1 MSYSEHRPGRFG
13 SQGQIEFDVTNPIA
27 EEPLYIQDLRD
38 AERREDEGVDTYDA
52 DGPTD
57 PFGGA
62 SAAETQAVPAIEP
75 DFEPLVVPRRTS
87 ATEPDTAE
95 PEAVTSAEARAA
107 ETESFSLFDTEPVVP
122 GSNDSATQPVV
133 PALTEEAETEPV
145 VPTRRSEKPRKQR
158 RPMRRLAI
166 LGGADG
172 YVLDQVPTETGRF
185 VQMFFVIAGTALIS
199 GISMLFALTT
209 GVKAVVW
216 LAIPLAIVW
225 ALIIFN
231 LDRFLTSTMKSSTKI
246 GKLIALALP
255 RVIMAAIIGVVVA
268 EPLVLQI
275 FANDIE
281 REVNATNIVQAQSDQ
296 EAVATGPEKQALDAA
311 TQRLA
316 DLENQVA
323 TGVVTGTT
331 TDSAT
336 LTAAQAKVDGITT
349 QMTTQQGVIDQ
360 ARAIYQC
367 ELTGV
372 GVGEVEGCTGISGE
386 GASSDAAK
394 SQLDQAQA
402 TYDALAGDLRA
413 ANEELTT
420 AQESSAGATSA
431 NEDRNREAA
440 KAQLPAAQTTYDAA
454 LAAYNERADAV
465 ASGNAGASGLL
476 SQITALN
483 SLSAKEPTL
492 GFAHWMI
499 AALFFMIELLPVLVK
514 VLTSHGQ
521 PSLYEETLE
530 ARRQVESDRMRANA
544 FRDRADIAI
553 GTTAPVSA

>member
-13 SQGQIEFDVTNPIA
+13 SQGQIEFDVTTSNA
-27 EEPLYIQDLRD
+27 DEPLYIQDIRE
-38 AERREDEGVDTYDA
+38 AERREAEGLETYDA

-57 PFGGA
+57 PFGGVPDER
-62 SAAETQAVPAIEP
+62 AADHDEAPVNAGAKTEP
-75 DFEPLVVPRRTS
+75 QPEPEFDIEPLVVPRRKNEAEPLAAEQTEEQAVEETTDPGEPLF
-87 ATEPDTAE
+87 ATEPL
-95 PEAVTSAEARAA
+95 VAA
-107 ETESFSLFDTEPVVP
+107 SEEDPATEST
-122 GSNDSATQPVV
+122 
-133 PALTEEAETEPV
+133 
-145 VPTRRSEKPRKQR
+145 VPTRRSERPRKVR

-172 YVLDQVPTETGRF
+172 YVLDQVPAETGRF

-199 GISMLFALTT
+199 GISMVFALTT
-209 GVKAVVW
+209 GVKAAVW
-216 LAIPLAIVW
+216 LAIPLAIMW

-231 LDRFLTSTMKSSTKI
+231 LDRFLTSTMRSSTKI

-281 REVNATNIVQAQSDQ
+281 REVNATNIVQAQGDQ

-316 DLENQVA
+316 DLENQAA
-323 TGVVTGTT
+323 TGVVVGTT

-360 ARAIYQC
+360 ARLIYQC
-367 ELTGV
+367 ELTGA
-372 GVGEVEGCTGISGE
+372 GAGTVEGCTGISGE

-402 TYDALAGDLRA
+402 TYDALAVDLRT

-440 KAQLPAAQTTYDAA
+440 KAQLPTAQATYDAA
-454 LAAYNERADAV
+454 LVAYNERADAV

-483 SLSAKEPTL
+483 SLSEKEPTL

-521 PSLYEETLE
+521 PSLYEETAG
-530 ARRQVESDRMRANA
+530 ARRQVESDRVRANA
-544 FRDRADIAI
+544 FRDRADIAT
-553 GTTAPVSA
+553 GTTVGVSA

>member
-13 SQGQIEFDVTNPIA
+13 SEGQIEFDVTNPTS
-27 EEPLYIQDLRD
+27 EEPLYIQDIRA
-38 AERREDEGVDTYDA
+38 AEQREADGIDTYDV

-57 PFGGA
+57 PFGRG
-62 SAAETQAVPAIEP
+62 AETRDDSADVLPADPAEVLPERETPEVTEPVAEQMTGEQVTEPGAEHVAGSDPVAVTKEEPEPQPAVPA
-75 DFEPLVVPRRTS
+75 RR
-87 ATEPDTAE
+87 
-95 PEAVTSAEARAA
+95 R
-107 ETESFSLFDTEPVVP
+107 
-122 GSNDSATQPVV
+122 
-133 PALTEEAETEPV
+133 
-145 VPTRRSEKPRKQR
+145 EKPRTQR

-172 YVLDQVPTETGRF
+172 YVLDQVPTETSRF

-199 GISMLFALTT
+199 GISMVFALTT
-209 GVKAVVW
+209 GVKAAIW

-246 GKLIALALP
+246 GKLIALAVP

-281 REVNATNIVQAQSDQ
+281 REVNATNIVQAQGDQ
-296 EAVATGPEKQALDAA
+296 DAVATGPEKQALDAA
-311 TQRLA
+311 TQRLS
-316 DLENQVA
+316 DLENQAA

-360 ARAIYQC
+360 ARLIYQC
-367 ELTGV
+367 ELTGA
-372 GVGEVEGCTGISGE
+372 GAGEVEGCTGVSGE

-402 TYDALAGDLRA
+402 TYDALAAELRV
-413 ANEELTT
+413 ANEELAT
-420 AQESSAGATSA
+420 AQESSAGATSV

-440 KAQLPAAQTTYDAA
+440 RAQLPAAQATYDAA

-476 SQITALN
+476 SQISALN
-483 SLSAKEPTL
+483 RLSEKEPTL

-521 PSLYEETLE
+521 PSLYEETAA
-530 ARRQVESDRMRANA
+530 ARRQVEEDRVCANA
-544 FRDRADIAI
+544 FRDRADIAT
-553 GTTAPVSA
+553 GTSASVVT